1 MRFTNVRL
9 SQLLATTL
17 LLFSWMASSHA
28 EQNDNTLDGYVHRAD
43 DSYNW
48 TIASNQV
55 IDDFR
60 FIVVRLTSQTWLTPE
75 QVNRVEWQHWLE
87 FYIPNE
93 LASDVAFLFI
103 TGGSVNSSM
112 PNTPDSTLLQVAQ
125 TTRNVVVK
133 LPQVPNQPLEFLSDG
148 QGRSEDDLIAFSWVQ
163 FLKTSNTMWIA
174 QNAMVKSA
182 VRAMDATSEVL
193 ASEEAGQLSVENFV
207 VAGGSKRGWTTWL
220 TAAMDSRVIGII
232 PLVFD
237 ALNTRPSMRHHFESY
252 GFWSVSIGDYVNH
265 GIMPKLRS
273 KELDP
278 LVAYVDPYEYRESL
292 QIPKFIVNSTG
303 DQFFLPDSSQFYWD
317 GLSNPKYLRYI
328 PNTDHSLD
336 GSDAVESIAAFLS
349 LVSQGK
355 DIPSIEWTRED
366 SNSIEV
372 RTSQPPLQA
381 LLWSAHN
388 ATSRDFRLLPSDEN
402 GAPSG
407 PIYSMSVLNP
417 STDDG
422 LEFHASL
429 NPKDSGWTAWFVE
442 FAFDVGL
449 SIPLK
454 LTTNVQVTPETLPF
468 AGKDSTQDTYLTIH
482 CENLDQGSNAPT
494 RVLDFLSDTV
504 ETPTSNHVQHNDRTY
519 FTWKQSKD
527 IRVEGTAVAN
537 FLESVG
543 YVDCRY
549 QLESGKGP
557 TLPPIDE
564 QRSE

>member
-1 MRFTNVRL
+1 MRTANVRVT
-9 SQLLATTL
+9 QLLTATFL
-17 LLFSWMASSHA
+17 LLGWMALLQA
-28 EQNDNTLDGYVHRAD
+28 EESDNTLDMYVHQTD
-43 DSYNW
+43 DTYEW
-48 TIASNQV
+48 KIVSNQEV
-55 IDDFR
+55 DDLR
-60 FIVVRLTSQTWLTPE
+60 FIVVQLTSQTWLTTK
-75 QVNRVEWQHWLE
+75 QVNHLEWQHWLE

-103 TGGSVNSSM
+103 TGGSINSSM
-112 PNTPDSTLLQVAQ
+112 PNRPDSTLLQVAQ

-133 LPQVPNQPLEFLSDG
+133 LPQVPNQPLEFLRDG

-163 FLKTSNTMWIA
+163 FLETNDTSWIA

-182 VRAMDATSEVL
+182 VRAMDAATEVL
-193 ASEEAGQLSVENFV
+193 ASKEAGQISVEKFV

-220 TAAMDSRVIGII
+220 TAAMDSRAIAII

-237 ALNTRPSMRHHFESY
+237 ALNTRPSMRHHFEAY
-252 GFWSVSIGDYVNH
+252 GFWSASIGDYVNH
-265 GIMPKLRS
+265 GIMPKLQS

-278 LVAYVDPYEYRESL
+278 LVSYVDPYEYRERL
-292 QIPKFIVNSTG
+292 KVPKFIVNSAG
-303 DQFFLPDSSQFYWD
+303 DQFFLPDSSQFYWE

-349 LVSQGK
+349 LVSHEK
-355 DIPSIEWTRED
+355 DIPNIEWSRED

-372 RTSQPPLQA
+372 RTTHPPLQA

-388 ATSRDFRLLPSDEN
+388 ATSRDFRLLPPDDES
-402 GAPSG
+402 GMPRGPLYSKRVLSPS
-407 PIYSMSVLNP
+407 V
-417 STDDG
+417 DDG
-422 LEFHASL
+422 LVFHASVV
-429 NPKDSGWTAWFVE
+429 PRDSGWTAWFVE
-442 FAFDVGL
+442 FVFDVGL
-449 SIPLK
+449 SVPLK

-468 AGKDSTQDTYLTIH
+468 AGKDSKQDTYLTIH
-482 CENLDQGSNAPT
+482 CTSMQQDSNVPKKVLEFLANNVEAPNA
-494 RVLDFLSDTV
+494 
-504 ETPTSNHVQHNDRTY
+504 NHAEHLGRSY
-519 FTWKQSKD
+519 FNWKQSKD

-543 YVDCRY
+543 YVDCRF

-564 QRSE
+564 Q